1 MILEYKVETK
11 IKVIKGCQHIEN
23 GIIRNDNL
31 MVTEYTPINF
41 IGTTKTYFLRDG
53 HELWKTQHIKAEKDI
68 HKEWLKELGY
78 DSEGYEVDFSTHE
91 IKAKQNPH
99 WNPDYHKST
108 GAVEKDRE
116 VDSI

>member
-41 IGTTKTYFLRDG
+41 KGTKKSFFLRDG

-78 DSEGYEVDFSTHE
+78 DDEGYEVDFSTHE
-91 IKAKQNPH
+91 IKVKQNPH
-99 WNPDYHKST
+99 WLPHTYEAQGIKIKD
-108 GAVEKDRE
+108 VE
-116 VDSI
+116 SI